1 MRAQQAATRVEPR
14 LKRSRCSPLPLSLS
28 SLSLSLWCI
37 SEACNPSFLVPRD
50 VCTEAESCSLSY
62 PAHQAWINTQHPSSS
77 VQVCTSCAVTMRCSL
92 FTFSLDLIFV
102 LCFSFCLCL
111 FLFLGLG
118 LGLGLVLGHGLG
130 LECDLRDHSL
140 GLSHLIVLILSC
152 LLILSRSL
160 PFAGLGLSSIS
171 GMVWSH
177 RAATTVHVRH
187 LAYQP

>member
-1 MRAQQAATRVEPR
+1 
-14 LKRSRCSPLPLSLS
+14 
-28 SLSLSLWCI
+28 
-37 SEACNPSFLVPRD
+37 
-50 VCTEAESCSLSY
+50 
-62 PAHQAWINTQHPSSS
+62 
-77 VQVCTSCAVTMRCSL
+77 MRCSL

-111 FLFLGLG
+111 FLFLGL
-118 LGLGLVLGHGLG
+118 GLG